1 MWQLF
6 IVVFFSQLHETFKTI
21 LLVLFQVIP
30 EGSAKCLKSAISIFN
45 RFSFDYILQ
54 TL

>member
-6 IVVFFSQLHETFKTI
+6 IVVFSQLHETFKTI

-30 EGSAKCLKSAISIFN
+30 EGSAKCLKFAISIFN
-45 RFSFDYILQ
+45 RLSFNYILQ